1 MDISTMLPAPQGSG
15 PSLASGPH
23 AGGPNP
29 TAAPSSFS
37 APATTPMH
45 STAASVPADTL
56 SQAVDKLNK
65 QLAQNGAVKLT
76 AGLDTGGS
84 HPGQV
89 LVELSD
95 KLTQQVYFK
104 YYVPATQV
112 MQASEHADLGNN
124 AKTGALLSAKA

>member
-1 MDISTMLPAPQGSG
+1 MDISTMLPAAQASG
-15 PSLASGPH
+15 PSPASGPH
-23 AGGPNP
+23 AAGPSP
-29 TAAPSSFS
+29 VAAASFS
-37 APATTPMH
+37 APATTPTH
-45 STAASVPADTL
+45 STTPAVPADTL
-56 SQAVDKLNK
+56 SQAVDKLNR

-112 MQASEHADLGNN
+112 IQASEHADLGNN